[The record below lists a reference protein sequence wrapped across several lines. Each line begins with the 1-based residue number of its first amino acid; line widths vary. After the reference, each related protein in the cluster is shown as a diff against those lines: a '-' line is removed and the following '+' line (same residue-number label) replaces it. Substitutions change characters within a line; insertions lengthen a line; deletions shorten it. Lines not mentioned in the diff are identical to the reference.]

1 MANTVITLEVE
12 SSDSI
17 AHVKAKIQEKEGI
30 LPAQQQ
36 LVFNKEQLE
45 DGRALVDYNIQN
57 ESTLHWSVWVDYN
70 IKNES
75 TLHLWDWEAISG
87 KEVIECR

>member
-1 MANTVITLEVE
+1 
-12 SSDSI
+12 
-17 AHVKAKIQEKEGI
+17 
-30 LPAQQQ
+30 

-57 ESTLHWSVWVDYN
+57 ESTLHLSVWMDYN

>member
-36 LVFNKEQLE
+36 LVSNKEQLE
-45 DGRALVDYNIQN
+45 DGWALVDYNIQN
-57 ESTLHWSVWVDYN
+57 ESTLHLSVSVDYN

>member
-17 AHVKAKIQEKEGI
+17 ADVKAKIQEKECI
-30 LPAQQQ
+30 LPVQQQ

>member
-17 AHVKAKIQEKEGI
+17 ADVKAKIQEKESI

-36 LVFNKEQLE
+36 LVFNNELLE
-45 DGRALVDYNIQN
+45 DGRALVDYNIQ
-57 ESTLHWSVWVDYN
+57 H
-70 IKNES
+70 ES
-75 TLHLWDWEAISG
+75 TLHLCVSEAIIVQ
-87 KEVIECR
+87 KRIPIFPVTPLR